1 MPERAMRAATRSCN
15 ERPSA
20 TAAAQRVPGGGR
32 NRPCV
37 AWRALIAAVTFAA
50 VGLTVP
56 AGALA
61 APDSAGDGL
70 GDRYERKRSKTSAKR
85 ADTDRDRLFDR
96 AEVRRHGTNPRM
108 RDTDRDGLTDGGE
121 VSPLAAPGSRRTRR
135 LTTAVRTDPRK
146 PDTDGDGLRDGYERR
161 RSRTNPRMFDTDGDG
176 YGDGLEILQGSNPLD
191 PNSPA
196 LPGPGVPPPPSPPP
210 PDTTAPDTRITAG
223 PSGTVS
229 SRDASFSFDATEP
242 ASFECRLDGGVWSA
256 CGSPKTHSGLA
267 NGSRTFEVRGRDG
280 AGNVDPTPAART
292 WTVQVTPPDTT
303 PPETTIGSGP
313 SGSVASA
320 SASFTF
326 SSSESGSTFQCRI
339 DGGAWEACTSAKAYT
354 GLAEG
359 SHTFNVRAIDGAG
372 NVDGSP
378 ASRTW
383 TVDVPPSPPPLPGT
397 CTTTVSSGPAAQS
410 AVSSASPGS
419 VVCMADGTYGRIAL
433 NATKASPGVTLRAQ
447 NPGGATI
454 AGASVTGSYLT
465 VARFVSTGTIF
476 VGQSEGITIEHNR
489 IVGGGHGLDMWP
501 GSTAWVSDLTVRGNV
516 FRGPFG
522 EDGIRANRYHDG
534 PDADPYGLLVEGNE
548 FTNIRENGNHSDCL
562 QSVWAGDSIFF
573 VRNYLHHNR
582 CQGFFVKD
590 QATTVQPVVAEDN
603 LMVTNGEPCGPP
615 LTSCGQPSIFQLFG
629 PMSNL
634 VIRRNTIW
642 TPEGGSPTTL
652 RSSGWGRVDMDDN
665 VIYRLWSDT
674 AVPFA
679 SYGSANN
686 LVCRR
691 EGTWPATGTAS
702 SCNPG
707 FPNAAA
713 GDYRISGRGVTWAVA
728 DQHYGP

>member
-1 MPERAMRAATRSCN
+1 MRALT
-15 ERPSA
+15 
-20 TAAAQRVPGGGR
+20 
-32 NRPCV
+32 
-37 AWRALIAAVTFAA
+37 AAVTLAA
-50 VGLTVP
+50 VGLAVP

-61 APDSAGDGL
+61 ARDSDGDGL
-70 GDRYERKRSKTSAKR
+70 GDRYERKRSNTSAKR
-85 ADTDRDRLFDR
+85 ADTDRDRLSDR
-96 AEVRRHGTNPRM
+96 AEVRRLGTNPRV

-121 VSPLAAPGSRRTRR
+121 VLPHAAPGSRRIRR
-135 LTTAVRTDPRK
+135 LTTAVKTDPRK

-176 YGDGLEILQGSNPLD
+176 YGDGLEVLQGSNPLD

-196 LPGPGVPPPPSPPP
+196 LPGPGSSPPPSPPP
-210 PDTTAPDTRITAG
+210 DTTPPDTTPPDT
-223 PSGTVS
+223 
-229 SRDASFSFDATEP
+229 
-242 ASFECRLDGGVWSA
+242 
-256 CGSPKTHSGLA
+256 
-267 NGSRTFEVRGRDG
+267 
-280 AGNVDPTPAART
+280 TPPDT
-292 WTVQVTPPDTT
+292 TPPDTTPPDTTPPDTT

-313 SGSVASA
+313 SGAVTST

-326 SSSESGSTFQCRI
+326 SSSESGSSFQCRI
-339 DGGAWEACTSAKAYT
+339 DGSAWDACSSPKAYA

-359 SHTFNVRAIDGAG
+359 PHTFDVRAIDGAG
-372 NVDGSP
+372 NVDVSPASHTWLVVAPPDIMPPDTSITAGPSGTVSSASASFSFTSDEAGSSFQCRLDGGGFAGCTSPKSYSGLANGSHAFEVRAVDGANNTDPTP

-383 TVDVPPSPPPLPGT
+383 TVDVPPPPPPPPPPSGACST
-397 CTTTVSSGPAAQS
+397 VVSSASAAQS

-419 VVCMADGTYGRIAL
+419 VVCMADGSYGRVTL
-433 NATKASPGVTLRAQ
+433 NAAKSSPGVTLRAQ

-454 AGASVTGSYLT
+454 AGASVTGSYVT
-465 VARFVSTGTIF
+465 VARFVSTATIF

-501 GSTAWVSDLTVRGNV
+501 GTAGWVSDLTVRGNQ
-516 FRGPFG
+516 FIGPFG

-534 PDADPYGLLVEGNE
+534 PDADPYGLLVDGNE

-573 VRNYLHHNR
+573 VRNFLHHNR
-582 CQGFFVKD
+582 CQGFFIKD

-603 LMVTNGEPCGPP
+603 LMVTNGEPCGAP

-629 PMSNL
+629 PMANL

-674 AVPFA
+674 AAPFA
-679 SYGSANN
+679 NFGSANN